1 MSATLAA
8 ATCALLGTT
17 AMTPVDAQEE
27 PKWDFNT
34 SLLYYGDDE
43 NRVQD
48 LSLKTII
55 RRLFADDRTLT
66 LGLTVDSLTGAT
78 PSGAIRQDVP

>member
-1 MSATLAA
+1 MKGPKRKHGHSVSATLAA

-17 AMTPVDAQEE
+17 VTTPVDAQEE

-34 SLLYYGDDE
+34 SLLYYGEDS

-48 LSLKTII
+48 AVSS
-55 RRLFADDRTLT
+55 R
-66 LGLTVDSLTGAT
+66 
-78 PSGAIRQDVP
+78 